1 MTAPM
6 THPLTPREKVE
17 LKPCPFCGGEAEMFS
32 MSDRIGVRCADV
44 MCAGS
49 HRLPAAG
56 EDSVALWNRRTALA
70 SGSGDHAELA
80 RLKAAMSKSNDEI
93 CQSLGKALGYPW
105 FKDDQR
111 NFPGETEGNGVC
123 VGDHVAESIA
133 DEAAS
138 RISALLAENAA
149 LREQVKFEKQVAYD
163 ENDRWQEAERKLAE
177 AVGLLRDWMG
187 TWFVDADSRGENAIA
202 DDTRKFLSKEAE
214 RG

>member
-1 MTAPM
+1 M
-6 THPLTPREKVE
+6 THPLTPRGKVE

-80 RLKAAMSKSNDEI
+80 RL
-93 CQSLGKALGYPW
+93 
-105 FKDDQR
+105 
-111 NFPGETEGNGVC
+111 
-123 VGDHVAESIA
+123 AESLMEDARRVA
-133 DEAAS
+133 DMPRNEKRDEQAGYSALAS
-138 RISALLAENAA
+138 VALTSLLAENAA
-149 LREQVKFEKQVAYD
+149 LRGDRDRIAEELHGEINYAAEQSVNAL
-163 ENDRWQEAERKLAE
+163 EAERKLAE
-177 AVGLLRDWMG
+177 AVSVMDQIREAASISKARDLAR
-187 TWFVDADSRGENAIA
+187 T
-202 DDTRKFLSKEAE
+202 FLSKEAE